1 MITVFTPIHK
11 LESKSLLELCE
22 SLSLQTFKDFE
33 WVILLNGPI
42 LLPGNVRQLRKL
54 EEIAKMVPSSKVFQ
68 SISGG
73 NIGALKGECCA
84 LADGNIFVELDYDDT
99 LTKDALQVIND
110 TFEQNLDVHYFY
122 SNCWEFK
129 EDGTTNTPFGAEY
142 GWQTKSWGD
151 SATQN
156 ISFPALPQ
164 YLRRI
169 EWAPNHVR
177 AFTREGYGMVG
188 GYNKNIEVGD
198 DHDLICRF
206 YTEFGQNG
214 FYHYDDV
221 LYNYRVHSHNTSGS
235 NGRNSDIQ
243 RQVDINYCN
252 HTEAM
257 FKKWAT
263 DEKLHCL
270 DLGGRFNSPEG
281 YISVD
286 LQDADVV
293 MDLSTSWHYLK
304 DNSVGVLRAYHVL
317 EHLPDTIHFFNEA
330 FRVLAP
336 GGLLLIEVPS
346 SNGLGAFSDPT
357 HIKFFNQLSF
367 EYYTNE
373 QYARFIRPQYK
384 GRFQRSRIA
393 EFNWDS
399 EFGPVPI
406 VSVQMI
412 CLKGWYDTH
421 YCGEKKC

>member
-1 MITVFTPIHK
+1 
-11 LESKSLLELCE
+11 
-22 SLSLQTFKDFE
+22 
-33 WVILLNGPI
+33 
-42 LLPGNVRQLRKL
+42 
-54 EEIAKMVPSSKVFQ
+54 
-68 SISGG
+68 
-73 NIGALKGECCA
+73 
-84 LADGNIFVELDYDDT
+84 
-99 LTKDALQVIND
+99 
-110 TFEQNLDVHYFY
+110 
-122 SNCWEFK
+122 
-129 EDGTTNTPFGAEY
+129 
-142 GWQTKSWGD
+142 
-151 SATQN
+151 
-156 ISFPALPQ
+156 
-164 YLRRI
+164 
-169 EWAPNHVR
+169 
-177 AFTREGYGMVG
+177 
-188 GYNKNIEVGD
+188 
-198 DHDLICRF
+198 
-206 YTEFGQNG
+206 
-214 FYHYDDV
+214 
-221 LYNYRVHSHNTSGS
+221 
-235 NGRNSDIQ
+235 
-243 RQVDINYCN
+243 
-252 HTEAM
+252 M